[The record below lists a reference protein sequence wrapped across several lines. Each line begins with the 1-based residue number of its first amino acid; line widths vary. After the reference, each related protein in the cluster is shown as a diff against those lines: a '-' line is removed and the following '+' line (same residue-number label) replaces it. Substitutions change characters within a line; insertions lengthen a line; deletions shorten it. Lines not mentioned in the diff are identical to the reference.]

1 MLLGAGRGSA
11 SLGCS
16 IAALST
22 IVLVRRSST
31 RVVQSCTAVPTAP
44 AQTFSD
50 NVCVAYGD
58 HEVSVDRR
66 RSHRADV
73 RRRRTRSPGSRL
85 CHRQGPVGPLAAR
98 ASTDCRSAAEC
109 A

>member
-1 MLLGAGRGSA
+1 MQASCWRDAEQAERCCWDRCAAVHHSDDRSA
-11 SLGCS
+11 HS
-16 IAALST
+16 
-22 IVLVRRSST
+22 
-31 RVVQSCTAVPTAP
+31 AP

-73 RRRRTRSPGSRL
+73 RRRRTRSLGSRL